1 MRTVVVQAHPLDDSC
16 NAALLAA
23 VVSGLEASGTAP
35 QVHRV
40 AHTAGPDAAA
50 LVGVERLV
58 LVYPTWWG
66 GLPASLLDWVRGLVV
81 DDVSLSSVTEFVA
94 VTTCGSTRLLNSVQG
109 EWGKRY
115 LERRIAP
122 RCAPGTKLEWLALY
136 KIDRQPQHQI
146 TAFVRSVE
154 RRFAAA

>member
-23 VVSGLEASGTAP
+23 VVGGLEAAGTAP
-35 QVHRV
+35 EVYRV
-40 AHTAGPDAAA
+40 ADGGGPDAGVLA
-50 LVGVERLV
+50 GVERLV

-81 DDVSLSSVTEFVA
+81 ADVSLASVTEFVA
-94 VTTCGSTRLLNSVQG
+94 VTTCGSTRLLNTIQG

-115 LERRIAP
+115 LERRIAA
-122 RCAPGTKLEWLALY
+122 RCARGTELEWVALY
-136 KIDRQPQHQI
+136 KIDRQPQYRI
-146 TAFVRSVE
+146 TEFIRSVKH
-154 RRFAAA
+154 RFAGA

>member
-16 NAALLAA
+16 SAALLDA
-23 VVSGLEASGTAP
+23 VVSGLEAAGTTP
-35 QVHRV
+35 DVHRV
-40 AHTAGPDAAA
+40 AAGGGPDAAA
-50 LVGVERLV
+50 LSGAERLV

-66 GLPASLLDWVRGLVV
+66 GLPASLLDWVRSLVI
-81 DDVSLSSVTEFVA
+81 DDAQLPSVTELVV
-94 VTTCGSTRLLNSVQG
+94 VTTCGSSRLLNTIQG

-115 LERRIAP
+115 LERRLAP
-122 RCAPGTKLEWLALY
+122 RCAPGTTVEWVALY

-154 RRFAAA
+154 RRFAPV